1 MEEIVWGLSTSED
14 FLALGKRAGVGRKG
28 HLPHGADMCALQ
40 PRGTL
45 GLLRRT
51 WSLTEGP
58 SGKAFV
64 SWSFWKEER
73 LRDTEESRR
82 ASWQES
88 GVGGIGGGAP
98 HEGQVAAETSLGRPW
113 ALAEELHARGG
124 PWAATGPEAAHQV
137 VLGGAPPWHMPLPLH
152 RQIRVSPSAPSSLAG
167 APV

>member
-1 MEEIVWGLSTSED
+1 MEEIAWGLSTSED

-28 HLPHGADMCALQ
+28 HLLHGADTCAPQ
-40 PRGTL
+40 PWGTL

-51 WSLTEGP
+51 WSLIEGP

-73 LRDTEESRR
+73 LRETEESRL

-88 GVGGIGGGAP
+88 GVGGIGGGALC
-98 HEGQVAAETSLGRPW
+98 EGQVAAETSLGWPW
-113 ALAEELHARGG
+113 APAEELHARGG
-124 PWAATGPEAAHQV
+124 PRAATGLEAAHWAA
-137 VLGGAPPWHMPLPLH
+137 LGGALPRHMPLPLH